1 MSEVIRRKRAALYE
15 RIVESN
21 AEAMI
26 ESQKKI
32 KITYPYEKLK
42 GDGYGFFINPETKE
56 MVKITLGRL
65 VTRVTETPD
74 KYGRHLIM
82 TQNQT
87 ILVPQELLE
96 EIGYH

>member
-32 KITYPYEKLK
+32 KITYPYERLK
-42 GDGYGFFINPETKE
+42 GDGYAFFINAETKE

-65 VTRVTETPD
+65 VTRMTETPD
-74 KYGRHLIM
+74 KRGRHLVM

>member
-1 MSEVIRRKRAALYE
+1 MSEVIRKKRAALYE

-32 KITYPYEKLK
+32 KITYPYERLK
-42 GDGYGFFINPETKE
+42 GNGFAFFINPETRE
-56 MVKITLGRL
+56 MVKITLGRI
-65 VTRVTETPD
+65 VTRMTETPD
-74 KYGRHLIM
+74 KHGRHLVM

>member
-1 MSEVIRRKRAALYE
+1 MSEVIRKKRAGLYE
-15 RIVESN
+15 RIVKSN
-21 AEAMI
+21 ADAMI

-32 KITYPYEKLK
+32 KITYPYERLK
-42 GDGYGFFINPETKE
+42 GTGFAYFINPETKE
-56 MVKITLGRL
+56 MIKVTLGRL
-65 VTRVTETPD
+65 VNRMTDTPD
-74 KYGRHLIM
+74 KFGRHLVM